1 MLCLQLAISLYSLE
15 GINFLRFHDVNLEIN
30 CQSLG
35 ELEIGIQILVYIR
48 EKQNRIKLNVSFW
61 KFFFL
66 DMIIFVRN

>member
-1 MLCLQLAISLYSLE
+1 MLASCNFSLFIRLG

-61 KFFFL
+61 KFFLF
-66 DMIIFVRN
+66 IFWI

>member
-61 KFFFL
+61 KFFFFGYDNL
-66 DMIIFVRN
+66 C

>member
-1 MLCLQLAISLYSLE
+1 MLCLQLATSLYSLV

-61 KFFFL
+61 KFFF
-66 DMIIFVRN
+66 F

>member
-1 MLCLQLAISLYSLE
+1 MLCLQLATSLYSLE

-61 KFFFL
+61 KFFFFFAYDNL
-66 DMIIFVRN
+66 C

>member
-1 MLCLQLAISLYSLE
+1 MLCLQLATSLYSLE
-15 GINFLRFHDVNLEIN
+15 GINFLRFHDVNVEIN

-61 KFFFL
+61 KFFFWH
-66 DMIIFVRN
+66 MIIFVRN